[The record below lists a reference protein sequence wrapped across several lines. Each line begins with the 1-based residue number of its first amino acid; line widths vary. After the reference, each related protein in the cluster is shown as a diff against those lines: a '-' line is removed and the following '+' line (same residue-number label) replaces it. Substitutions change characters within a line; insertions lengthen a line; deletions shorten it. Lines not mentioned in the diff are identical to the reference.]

1 MNAIFYV
8 NKNGHRFVVDIVV
21 VVVVV
26 VVVVGKHPNKQ
37 RRPLL
42 KVLICPPSA
51 LQVNPDLKHHFE
63 GKGLHFVGEDVDGER
78 MEVIELEGESDL

>member
-1 MNAIFYV
+1 M
-8 NKNGHRFVVDIVV
+8 
-21 VVVVV
+21 
-26 VVVVGKHPNKQ
+26 GKHPNKTTAFVAKGPQ
-37 RRPLL
+37 MS
-42 KVLICPPSA
+42 PSV